1 MANIKD
7 RDDWFDIWFNDK
19 QSILATM
26 VRNMADDLKAGYDY
40 FGACITRQRQEIE
53 DYQKAIDDQL
63 DKFKTMDEQSVE
75 RWCFYELKKTGAIS

>member
-26 VRNMADDLKAGYDY
+26 VSNMADDLKVGYDY

-53 DYQKAIDDQL
+53 NYRKAIDDQL
-63 DKFKTMDEQSVE
+63 DKFKTMDENSVE